1 MRERNLAEV
10 VIRVKLGMLARSKVS
25 WRPDA
30 KRRSENT
37 AKGGGDRAVRR

>member
-30 KRRSENT
+30 KRTSENT
-37 AKGGGDRAVRR
+37 AEGGGDKVERR